1 MVVALTGLARSLRV
15 RRKADAENA
24 ELRGVSSLL
33 HGNISG
39 AIIGAFYTVHTE
51 LGSGFLEAVYVNAMT
66 VLLQLAGV
74 RVDRQVPF
82 DIRFHGQHLGTYRA
96 DLVVEDRIIVEIK
109 AGRTIIPRNP
119 RWLFVLLT
127 SHQHRSAVGRKL
139 DDLASLHPVRQ
150 QIAHTIH
157 VEAQDFGL

>member
-109 AGRTIIPRNP
+109 AGRTIIPQHTAQVLNYLKASRLQVGLLLNFGEKAQFKRVICTRSPPRN
-119 RWLFVLLT
+119 
-127 SHQHRSAVGRKL
+127 SA
-139 DDLASLHPVRQ
+139 
-150 QIAHTIH
+150 
-157 VEAQDFGL
+157 